1 MDSENNQIQKK
12 KRGRKPKDKKT
23 EEIEKIPK
31 KRGRKPTGKLIKIK
45 NTELSNLKNDDNCLI
60 AHIPLTLSEI
70 GKITNINNC
79 NDSINDTETSINEI
93 SLENEFTNNK
103 VNFNSK
109 YINHLED
116 KIDNLKE
123 KISKLENE
131 KTTGDIFFGDYSV
144 EKLESKIISI
154 DNNNISLMNSN
165 CLCWWCCHN
174 FDNTPFPL
182 PDKLYNNKYY
192 VFGNFCSPSCA
203 CAFNIDLNDHKLWE
217 RNSLILKL
225 SNELNDNK
233 VEEIYPSPPKQIL
246 DVFGG
251 NITIEEFRKRTNKIY
266 SGRLIIP
273 PMVPLTTLIEE
284 SYKDRNKYQW
294 ENKTTKY
301 NTLKNNIKIKKTLA
315 NDTNLEKIM
324 GIKKIKLDD

>member
-1 MDSENNQIQKK
+1 MDSENHQVVKK
-12 KRGRKPKDKKT
+12 KRGRKPKEKKI
-23 EEIEKIPK
+23 EEEKIPK

-70 GKITNINNC
+70 GKLTNKSNNE
-79 NDSINDTETSINEI
+79 SFNDTETSLNEI
-93 SLENEFTNNK
+93 SLENEFTSNKSNFNNK
-103 VNFNSK
+103 
-109 YINHLED
+109 YIDHLED
-116 KIDNLKE
+116 KIDKLKD
-123 KISKLENE
+123 KINRLENE

-154 DNNNISLMNSN
+154 DNNKISLKNSN

-174 FDNTPFPL
+174 FDNTPFVL

-225 SNELNDNK
+225 ANELNENN

-246 DVFGG
+246 NVFGG
-251 NITIEEFRKRTNKIY
+251 NITIDEFRKRTNKIY
-266 SGRLIIP
+266 NGRLIIP

-301 NTLKNNIKIKKTLA
+301 NTLKNNIKIKKSIT
-315 NDTNLEKIM
+315 DTNLEKIM

>member
-1 MDSENNQIQKK
+1 MDSGDNQVLKK
-12 KRGRKPKDKKT
+12 KRGRKPKEKK
-23 EEIEKIPK
+23 EDDELEKIPK

-45 NTELSNLKNDDNCLI
+45 NTEISNLKNDDNCLI
-60 AHIPLTLSEI
+60 AHIPLSLSEI
-70 GKITNINNC
+70 GKITNISS
-79 NDSINDTETSINEI
+79 NDSINDTETSLNEI
-93 SLENEFTNNK
+93 SLENDFSNKK
-103 VNFNSK
+103 VNFNNK
-109 YINHLED
+109 YIDHLES
-116 KIDNLKE
+116 KITKLKE
-123 KISKLENE
+123 KINVLEND
-131 KTTGDIFFGDYSV
+131 KNSGDIFFGGYSV

-154 DNNNISLMNSN
+154 DNNKISLKNSN

-174 FDNTPFPL
+174 FSNTPFPL

-225 SNELNDNK
+225 SNELNEEK
-233 VEEIYPSPPKQIL
+233 VDEIYPSPPKQIL

-251 NITIEEFRKRTNKIY
+251 NITIDEFRKRTNKIY
-266 SGRLIIP
+266 NGRLIIP

-301 NTLKNNIKIKKTLA
+301 NTLKNNIKIKKTLT

>member
-1 MDSENNQIQKK
+1 MDSQNNQNLKK
-12 KRGRKPKDKKT
+12 KRGRKPKEKSI
-23 EEIEKIPK
+23 EEIDKIPK

-45 NTELSNLKNDDNCLI
+45 NTEISNLKHDDNCLI
-60 AHIPLTLSEI
+60 AHIPITLSDIE
-70 GKITNINNC
+70 KVTNLNN
-79 NDSINDTETSINEI
+79 SINDTESSINEI

-103 VNFNSK
+103 GNFNNK

-116 KIDNLKE
+116 KITNLKD
-123 KISKLENE
+123 KILKLESE
-131 KTTGDIFFGDYSV
+131 KNLGDIFFGDYSV
-144 EKLESKIISI
+144 EKLESKIICI
-154 DNNNISLMNSN
+154 DNNKISLKNSN

-174 FDNTPFPL
+174 FNNTPFPL
-182 PDKLYNNKYY
+182 PDKFYNNKYY

-203 CAFNIDLNDHKLWE
+203 CAFNIDINDHKLWE

-225 SNELNDNK
+225 ANELNEEK
-233 VEEIYPSPPKQIL
+233 VDEIYPSPPKQIL

-251 NITIEEFRKRTNKIY
+251 NININEFRKRTNKIY
-266 SGRLIIP
+266 NGRLIIP

-294 ENKTTKY
+294 ENKNNLSKY
-301 NTLKNNIKIKKTLA
+301 NVLKNNIKIKKT

>member
-1 MDSENNQIQKK
+1 MDSENHQVVKK
-12 KRGRKPKDKKT
+12 KRGRKPKEKKI
-23 EEIEKIPK
+23 EEEKIPK

-70 GKITNINNC
+70 GKLTNKSNNE
-79 NDSINDTETSINEI
+79 SFNDTETSLNEI
-93 SLENEFTNNK
+93 SLENEFTSNKSNFNNK
-103 VNFNSK
+103 
-109 YINHLED
+109 YIDHLED
-116 KIDNLKE
+116 KIDKLKD
-123 KISKLENE
+123 KINKLENE

-154 DNNNISLMNSN
+154 DNNKISLKNSN

-174 FDNTPFPL
+174 FDNTPFVL

-225 SNELNDNK
+225 ANELNENK

-246 DVFGG
+246 NVFGG
-251 NITIEEFRKRTNKIY
+251 NITIDEFRKRTNKIY
-266 SGRLIIP
+266 NGRLIIP

-301 NTLKNNIKIKKTLA
+301 NTLKNNIKIKKSIT
-315 NDTNLEKIM
+315 DTNLEKIM